1 MSRNPRGLSK
11 DTLHDEGRRRA
22 AECPRGQ
29 RAVILPLAL
38 PQLGA
43 LAILITVTAWHNP
56 RARLDVRIP
65 RLKKKKQFSTPADI
79 VLLRR
84 VDTLTS

>member
-1 MSRNPRGLSK
+1 MP
-11 DTLHDEGRRRA
+11 A
-22 AECPRGQ
+22 GQ

-65 RLKKKKQFSTPADI
+65 RLKKKKQFSTPAEI